1 MAERHAKTHSRYEWG
16 GSAII
21 LSVLFMIQAFAPV
34 AVSDGGHEM
43 AICQETPVILGGICD
58 GRHNDDDGTTDET
71 DWVEGMFHFNMTS
84 PTEIQ
89 FQASWAIREWDKSG
103 IEFFDDKAVIL
114 GNDNI
119 NADDGLPADVLRSA
133 FDKNTDPDDV
143 SSPTIQESLLSEI
156 DSSISDFLSNW
167 GGSSTPDTTWISDRI
182 FLPDDSGA
190 MSRVDCEL
198 DPLNDTDGNAFEP
211 PICISTNVNITLDT
225 SSTYGLPADVSP
237 SDLDTAMEGLLV
249 MGSQITTNFDV
260 RVNPGHK
267 GTYAIQP
274 PTYAT
279 VTDAGGWAFGE
290 EVGEVDGD
298 GVAYNSG
305 RWSVDNRDNP
315 SGGVVPADL
324 DMTMGFRDIDGT
336 DIVDVSLDDKSLDLS
351 VSVDL
356 SDESN
361 SFIEVVVGIYQI
373 QSSSMHSWGVPPLM
387 PANKATIPAIT
398 SDGIRMAY
406 HTGLMDLGDLS
417 DNIPVSGIG
426 QALASSKE
434 GLTVAMGDF
443 SWTSVTQAPLDP
455 GGLNYT
461 HGVGCERGVHYCM
474 EGDVAMDDT
483 YPVYMRSVSHTF
495 PLSLA
500 DLLGGNLGDSGLMN
514 SVSGDDL
521 SKLLNSGVEFST
533 VLSDDAME
541 SFIGDLLPNGVS
553 ADLTMTIV
561 LPTWASTTGGG
572 DSIVLTYRSSGNHD
586 GSIGLTGSES
596 FSWDHAICRNTASEV
611 CWQFENTPDVV
622 CPSTSK
628 SCGYVEA
635 DLDIAEISFSRLPIT
650 KGISI
655 EFSLSVDL
663 TVHRIALPEDWLD
676 SMTSDTT
683 SLELSVLPA
692 DLFRTLA
699 EIGSRGDPLEKT
711 FSLCDSGRSYCEQ
724 TIPFSSHNTTGLP
737 AYAESLEKDI
747 GYWIRDNSRDM
758 VEEEGNGWGN
768 LDMSGLVV
776 DIQLPYDELVDN
788 DDSIG
793 DERGIVFSID
803 IPSVKIT
810 AGIDNSWFELI
821 DMARGGER
829 DLEMGV
835 EATDPTNTLVA
846 PFLTPMISAMGGLT
860 DALSASMVSA
870 EGIRVPALGEE
881 GLAPLVE
888 IPTSKLAEIGPSEMG
903 LSLFGFV
910 TVTMPLGIQ
919 LEALTSSKGGLTSE
933 IDNVSKRQVITYEI
947 APDIYDDRIGF
958 NVLLTPMW
966 IISQFQF
973 YLIGLVLFS
982 LWRVR
987 RRMTRRKRKRRAEAL
1002 EALEESASSPMGY
1015 IPPQPTVEVLQVSD
1029 NGIVIKRRLVAI

>member
-1 MAERHAKTHSRYEWG
+1 MAERHAKTHSQYEWG

-21 LSVLFMIQAFAPV
+21 LSILFMAQAFAPV
-34 AVSDGGHEM
+34 AVSDAGFDEM
-43 AICQETPVILGGICD
+43 TICQDTLSTLGGICD
-58 GRHNDDDGTTDET
+58 DRTDGHDGTADVT

-84 PTEIQ
+84 PTEIH

-103 IEFFDDKAVIL
+103 MGLFNSVAMTNAL
-114 GNDNI
+114 QSDNI
-119 NADDGLPADVLRSA
+119 MANDGLPADVLRSA
-133 FDKNTDPDDV
+133 FDENTDPNDA
-143 SSPTIQESLLSEI
+143 SSPTIQESLLTEI
-156 DSSISDFLSNW
+156 DGSISSFLSNW
-167 GGSSTPDTTWISDRI
+167 GGSSTPDTTWSDRVFI
-182 FLPDDSGA
+182 PDGSGT
-190 MSRVDCEL
+190 MSGVDCQL
-198 DPLNDTDGNAFEP
+198 DPLLDTDGNAFEP
-211 PICISTNVNITLDT
+211 PICISTNVNITLPI
-225 SSTYGLPADVSP
+225 SSTYGLNGVSA
-237 SDLDTAMEGLLV
+237 SNLDMALEGLLV

-279 VTDAGGWAFGE
+279 VTNAGGWVGE
-290 EVGEVDGD
+290 EVGEVDND

-305 RWSVDNRDNP
+305 LWSVDNRVNP
-315 SGGVVPADL
+315 SDVLQADL
-324 DMTMGFRDIDGT
+324 DMTMGFRDVDGT
-336 DIVDVSLDDKSLDLS
+336 DIVDVSPLDKSLDLR

-373 QSSSMHSWGVPPLM
+373 QSSSMTSWGVPPLM
-387 PANKATIPAIT
+387 PANKATVPVIT

-417 DNIPVSGIG
+417 GNIPVSGIG

-434 GLTVAMGDF
+434 GLSVSMGDF
-443 SWTSVTQAPLDP
+443 TWTSVSQAPLEP

-461 HGVGCERGVHYCM
+461 HGFGCARGVHYCM
-474 EGDVAMDDT
+474 EGSVAMDDT

-500 DLLGGNLGDSGLMN
+500 DLLGGNLGDSGFMN
-514 SVSGDDL
+514 SVSGEDL

-533 VLSDDAME
+533 VLNDDAME
-541 SFIGDLLPNGVS
+541 SFVGDLLPNGIS

-561 LPTWASTTGGG
+561 LPTWAKTTGGG
-572 DSIVLTYRSSGNHD
+572 DSIVLKYRSSGNHD

-596 FSWDHAICRNTASEV
+596 FSWDHAICRNTANEG
-611 CWQFENTPDVV
+611 CFDNTPDVV
-622 CPSTSK
+622 CPSTLK

-635 DLDIAEISFSRLPIT
+635 NLDIAEISFSSLPVT
-650 KGISI
+650 KGVSI

-663 TVHRIALPEDWLD
+663 TVHRIAIPEDLLD

-683 SLELSVLPA
+683 NLELSVLPA

-711 FSLCDSGRSYCEQ
+711 FSLCDNGRSYCEQ
-724 TIPFSSHNTTGLP
+724 TVPFSSHNTTGLP
-737 AYAESLEKDI
+737 AYAESLGKDI
-747 GYWIRDNSRDM
+747 EYMIRDNSRDM

-776 DIQLPYDELVDN
+776 DIRLPYNELVDN

-821 DMARGGER
+821 DIARGGE
-829 DLEMGV
+829 DLEWGIV
-835 EATDPTNTLVA
+835 ASDPANTLVA
-846 PFLTPMISAMGGLT
+846 PFLTPMVSAMGGFT

-870 EGIRVPALGEE
+870 EGIRIPAAGEE
-881 GLAPLVE
+881 GLAPLVDV
-888 IPTSKLAEIGPSEMG
+888 PTSKLSDIGPSEMG

-919 LEALTSSKGGLTSE
+919 LEDLTSSKGSLSSE
-933 IDNVSKRQVITYEI
+933 IDNVSQRQVITYEI
-947 APDIYDDRIGF
+947 APGVYEDRIGF
-958 NVLLTPMW
+958 NALLTPMW
-966 IISQFQF
+966 VISQIQF
-973 YLIGLVLFS
+973 YLIGLLLFS

-987 RRMTRRKRKRRAEAL
+987 RRMTKRKRKRRAEAL
-1002 EALEESASSPMGY
+1002 EALEESAASPMGY

-1029 NGIVIKRRLVAI
+1029 NGIVVKRRLVTTW